1 MLFPTGTK
9 TCLDHYG
16 FSIHFNFNV
25 YIVIYCIGISLPVYR
40 TREDMLQRQNVE
52 GGNVVFHLKGVLRG
66 LDTWEAMR
74 ELPRAGS
81 LDF

>member
-1 MLFPTGTK
+1 
-9 TCLDHYG
+9 
-16 FSIHFNFNV
+16 
-25 YIVIYCIGISLPVYR
+25 
-40 TREDMLQRQNVE
+40 MLQRQNVE